1 MKSLMSLGEKGGG
14 GGEYGFRALELDM
27 SKANDRVRW
36 NFLQAILTVMKF
48 DSKWIK
54 WIMECVTSVHYTL
67 LINGNL
73 MKSFTPS

>member
-1 MKSLMSLGEKGGG
+1 MKSLMSLGEKGG